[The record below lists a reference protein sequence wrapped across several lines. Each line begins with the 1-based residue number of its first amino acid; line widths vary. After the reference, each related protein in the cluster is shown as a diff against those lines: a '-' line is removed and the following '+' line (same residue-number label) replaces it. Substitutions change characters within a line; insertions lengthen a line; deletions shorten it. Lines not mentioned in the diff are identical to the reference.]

1 MRFNPRSLKSE
12 RGVSIAELLI
22 GMFTFLVVFTAIL
35 TMVQA
40 AMHNQDRVAKRV
52 YANQRARPVLT
63 KLIDNLHSACVAPGI
78 APILEGSDGSSIR
91 FLSLFGSSVS
101 PTPDKRIVALSGST
115 LTEYLYRSTGG
126 APPDWDYPDP
136 ANPDATRQLLTGV
149 GPGLVGDPPVS
160 VPLFRYY
167 AYVGGV
173 VSPTPLAVP
182 LTEANA
188 AKTVQVDIAFS
199 SSPGS
204 TVTPEV
210 SDRITLTDST
220 TLRLEP
226 ASEDSA
232 EVNLPCV

>member
-1 MRFNPRSLKSE
+1 MRFDLRSIKSE
-12 RGVSIAELLI
+12 RGVSLAELLV

-52 YANQRARPVLT
+52 VANQRARPVLT
-63 KLIDNLHSACVAPGI
+63 RLIDNLHSACVAPAI
-78 APILEGSDGSSIR
+78 APVLAGSDGNSIR
-91 FLSLFGSSVS
+91 FLSMFGSSVS
-101 PTPDKRIVALSGST
+101 PTPEKRIVALSGST
-115 LTEYLYRSTGG
+115 LSEYVYRSTGG
-126 APPDWDYPDP
+126 APPDWEYPDP
-136 ANPDATRQLLTGV
+136 ANPDSARQLLTGV
-149 GPGLVGDPPVS
+149 GPGSVGDPPVA

-167 AYVGGV
+167 AYIGGV
-173 VSPTPLAVP
+173 VSSTPLPVP
-182 LTEANA
+182 LIEEDA
-188 AKTVQVDIAFS
+188 ARTVQVDVAFS

-204 TVTPEV
+204 EVTPEV
-210 SDRITLTDST
+210 TDRITLTDST